1 MLLMLLGI
9 ISRDGVQV
17 EERGFGGIAF
27 FSHDDGDPDELCFV
41 LQHLHQSAV
50 RDLHKRLIS
59 ATAHPDFLFPA
70 LVESDHERPDPL
82 AYQEIDDAT
91 ACRVQVGLDAAMT
104 LRRNAI
110 SLS

>member
-1 MLLMLLGI
+1 MLLTILGI
-9 ISRDGVQV
+9 IRRDWVKV

-27 FSHDDGDPDELCFV
+27 FSHDDGDPDEVCFV
-41 LQHLHQSAV
+41 LQHLNQTAV
-50 RDLHKRLIS
+50 RDLHKRLIV
-59 ATAHPDFLFPA
+59 APAHLDFLFPA
-70 LVESDHERPDPL
+70 LVESDHQRPDPL
-82 AYQEIDDAT
+82 AYQQIDDAT